1 MTIVHIGLGKT
12 ATTALQKRVFPELVK
27 FGLISAYNPKNLMRL
42 LYLKRLTELTKEQE
56 AELAKLVKANKDAV
70 VSFEGLVD
78 WNPVNWKQAR
88 DENLATFGKDAT
100 ILLTIR
106 EPRGYLTSV
115 YQQVVAEGHVV
126 EPKNF
131 FVSTELASLA
141 ASANRRGM
149 LEYFDQQHFDMAKL
163 ADLYREKFSQVIVV
177 AMPQLGSMNF
187 LDAFISIDEASRAV
201 VQKNF
206 NTLEPN
212 NRSFSRLAMSLTL
225 RRERLLNSLGIRS
238 QSTHDF
244 DIRALENFTKPIA
257 EPIAESSG
265 KSSGKPAPRRS
276 ALKRL
281 KRKAWVW
288 SKRLRRWR
296 YLMQVV
302 VNRGFVYKK
311 YELPAGILNES
322 VIKKNLEFYNE
333 VLAAKDGYLVLGRL
347 NGRNRKS

>member
-1 MTIVHIGLGKT
+1 
-12 ATTALQKRVFPELVK
+12 
-27 FGLISAYNPKNLMRL
+27 
-42 LYLKRLTELTKEQE
+42 
-56 AELAKLVKANKDAV
+56 
-70 VSFEGLVD
+70 
-78 WNPVNWKQAR
+78 
-88 DENLATFGKDAT
+88 
-100 ILLTIR
+100 
-106 EPRGYLTSV
+106 
-115 YQQVVAEGHVV
+115 
-126 EPKNF
+126 
-131 FVSTELASLA
+131 
-141 ASANRRGM
+141 M

-163 ADLYREKFSQVIVV
+163 ADLYREKFSKVIVV

-187 LDAFISIDEASRAV
+187 LDALCSIDEASRAV

-257 EPIAESSG
+257 EPIAQP
-265 KSSGKPAPRRS
+265 SGKPAARRS